1 MSDEAIIDIR
11 LSNIERDCSEIKTDV
26 GKIDERLD
34 RHAEWINT
42 LDHWY
47 RGNEAKGAERRL
59 QDVEGYCMEMNK
71 ANLGPRMNAA
81 EANIEVLRGIAD
93 AKLET
98 IRDMFNDT
106 LNARSK
112 TTVERMKAWG
122 SLLTPILAA
131 AAVVL
136 AAVL

>member
-1 MSDEAIIDIR
+1 MADEAIIDIR
-11 LSNIERDCSEIKTDV
+11 LGNIERDCSEIKADV

-47 RGNEAKGAERRL
+47 RGNEAKGAEARL
-59 QDVEGYCMEMNK
+59 QCVEEYAAELAK
-71 ANLGPRMNAA
+71 ANLRMRMNVA

-93 AKLET
+93 AKLVT
-98 IRDMFNDT
+98 IRDMLNET

-122 SLLTPILAA
+122 ALLTPILAA